1 MSSPQTKPSLSVDAA
16 LLLAVLAWGVN
27 FAVVKATL
35 ESLAPFAFNSMRLVG
50 ASILL
55 LALARLRPGPS
66 ILPEDRRRF
75 LVLALVGH
83 TAYQL
88 FFIQGIHTT
97 TASNSAILLG
107 MTPVFVALFSLV
119 LTEERPPI
127 GVWLGI
133 GVSVAGVGLVL
144 SDSARLGGRT
154 LGDLLTLGATLC
166 WSFYTVY
173 GQPAIARYGLFK
185 TNAYTMAIGT
195 LFFLPLGLPAL
206 SRLDVA
212 AVPATAWAG
221 TVFSLV
227 FALVLAYSLWYYG
240 VSRIGPTQ
248 TAVYA
253 NLTPVAAVAVA
264 ALWLGEPIGGLQL
277 AGALTIFSGIY
288 LVRRSRRRA
297 ARALATSAAKR

>member
-1 MSSPQTKPSLSVDAA
+1 MDAA
-16 LLLAVLAWGVN
+16 LVGAVLAWGVN
-27 FAVVKATL
+27 FSVVKATL
-35 ESLAPFAFNSMRLVG
+35 ASLAPLAFNSMRLVG
-50 ASILL
+50 ASLLL
-55 LALARLRPGPS
+55 LALARLRQGFGGASPG
-66 ILPEDRRRF
+66 ILPEDRWRF
-75 LVLALVGH
+75 LILGLVGH

-88 FFIQGIHTT
+88 FFIHGIHTT

-107 MTPVFVALFSLV
+107 MTPVFVALMSLA
-119 LTEERPPI
+119 LTGERPPL

-133 GVSVAGVGLVL
+133 AVSVGGVLLVL
-144 SDSARLGGRT
+144 SDSARLGGRP

-185 TNAYTMAIGT
+185 TNAYAMALGT
-195 LFFLPLGLPAL
+195 LFFLPFGLPEL
-206 SRLDVA
+206 LRME
-212 AVPATAWAG
+212 PATVPPSAWAG
-221 TVFSLV
+221 TGFSLV
-227 FALVLAYSLWYYG
+227 LALVVAYSLWYFG

-264 ALWLGEPIGGLQL
+264 AVWLGEPIGALQL
-277 AGALTIFSGIY
+277 AGAITIFTGIY

-297 ARALATSAAKR
+297 ASAARALRVPTTPPAR